1 MRLEDFR
8 TKGDLRG
15 RGIEKMIKT
24 ISVNNAKL
32 IESLGQGK

>member
-1 MRLEDFR
+1 MEDFR

-24 ISVNNAKL
+24 ISVNNAKF
-32 IESLGQGK
+32 IGSLGQGK